1 MNQGLLHRG
10 ARFVSFDRWG
20 LKSLLARLS
29 CLLLLAGTLGC
40 ATTATLPVFLPA
52 RFDVQGIEQLA
63 IMEVTGPQGMTQ
75 QVRQQCVEELRKS
88 GFYQIV
94 DPGPPPQM
102 ADNSQQV
109 QVMLAAAQRLGV
121 DAIFTAELRREV
133 DLGQEFGGVR
143 IQFGDSKVHVEM
155 TCRVIDARSGVVRHE
170 TTITESF
177 SGEFDEHRP
186 ETVESVIV
194 GLKDACIRKAIQQ
207 LVVTRQ
213 PVDVNLTATAWPWSN
228 TLLKQGNEAARNGDW
243 ARARQAW
250 QQAVDRE
257 PEDSRALYSLGLA
270 CEAEH
275 DYDQARHWYEQAQR
289 NSDTELYRE
298 ALRRVELTADGYQRS
313 NAQLAR
319 PRNAAQQV
327 PVASKPQSAPQPG
340 PR

>member
-1 MNQGLLHRG
+1 
-10 ARFVSFDRWG
+10 
-20 LKSLLARLS
+20 
-29 CLLLLAGTLGC
+29 
-40 ATTATLPVFLPA
+40 
-52 RFDVQGIEQLA
+52 
-63 IMEVTGPQGMTQ
+63 
-75 QVRQQCVEELRKS
+75 
-88 GFYQIV
+88 
-94 DPGPPPQM
+94 
-102 ADNSQQV
+102 
-109 QVMLAAAQRLGV
+109 MLAAAQRLGV

-143 IQFGDSKVHVEM
+143 IQFGDSKVHIEM

-213 PVDVNLTATAWPWSN
+213 PVDVSLTSTAWPWSN

-257 PEDSRALYSLGLA
+257 PENSRALYSLGVA

-327 PVASKPQSAPQPG
+327 PVASKPQSAP
-340 PR
+340 R

>member
-1 MNQGLLHRG
+1 M
-10 ARFVSFDRWG
+10 SFDRWA
-20 LKSLLARLS
+20 LKSLLAGLS
-29 CLLLLAGTLGC
+29 CLLVLSGTLGC

-63 IMEVTGPQGMTQ
+63 VMEVAGPQGMTP

-133 DLGQEFGGVR
+133 DLGQDFGGVR
-143 IQFGDSKVHVEM
+143 IQFGDSKVHIQM

-170 TTITESF
+170 TTTTESF

-186 ETVESVIV
+186 ETVESVV
-194 GLKDACIRKAIQQ
+194 VALKDACIRKAIQQ

-213 PVDVNLTATAWPWSN
+213 PVDVSLTSTAWPWSN
-228 TLLKQGNEAARNGDW
+228 AHLKQGNEAARNGDW
-243 ARARQAW
+243 AKARQAW

-257 PEDSRALYSLGLA
+257 PENSRALYSLGLA

-275 DYDQARHWYEQAQR
+275 DYDLARHWYEQAHQ
-289 NSDTELYRE
+289 NSDSKLHRE
-298 ALRRVELTADGYQRS
+298 ALRRVELTADGYQRA

-319 PRNAAQQV
+319 PRNAVQET
-327 PVASKPQSAPQPG
+327 PVASQSQSAPHLG